1 MTQRNRA
8 RSGAAKSQ
16 ARHDLATENFEAG
29 CHLVAEHPMLGI
41 LYHSAWVIREKR
53 SRCPDDGWAIASSAG
68 RIYAHPTRRGSAEE
82 WAYVLAHCL
91 LHLGFTHFQHMAYPD
106 EWNTACDGYLASFMA
121 RLKFGR
127 APDDMLI
134 SGEAPTGSE
143 QSIYDRLR
151 EGDVPLALLAPGTA
165 GKHPDLLFD
174 LEGEALRKSS
184 ERWAHIMGE
193 ALIHAVTS
201 SVEMAAGIR
210 PVIGEQSRKPRTLA
224 QQARSWFISSYPLL
238 GALAASFTLIEDPLL
253 CTRMGISVAAVH
265 AESKE
270 IYINPSVGLSL
281 QQNRFVM
288 AHELLHVGLRHET
301 RRQGRDPYFWNI
313 ATDYVI
319 NAWLIE
325 MGIGE
330 LPPLGLLHDPE
341 LKGLSAEAIYD
352 RIVTDIRRFRKLHTL
367 RGVDSGD
374 ILDSA
379 EVEWW
384 TLQNGVDL
392 DTFYRRALSQGLEY
406 HHEQGRGFLPGNLV
420 EEIRALNQP
429 PIPWDV
435 ELAHWFD
442 HHFPL
447 PEKIRSYARPSRR
460 QSATPDI
467 PRPRWVLPANWN
479 EGRTFGVLLDTSGSM
494 DRTLLAKALG
504 AIASYS
510 LAREV
515 PAVRL
520 VFCDVATYDE
530 GFVSPE
536 DIAGRVR
543 VRGRGG
549 TILQPGIDLLEHTPD
564 FPDDGPLLIITDGY
578 CDTLHIRREH
588 AFLLPQGHH
597 LPFVAKGEVFYVS

>member
-1 MTQRNRA
+1 MTQRNRTRA
-8 RSGAAKSQ
+8 GKCSTKRAV
-16 ARHDLATENFEAG
+16 ATENYEAG
-29 CHLVAEHPMLGI
+29 YQLVAAHPMLGI
-41 LYHSAWVIREKR
+41 LLSSAWVIREKR
-53 SRCPDDGWAIASSAG
+53 SRCPEDGWAIGASSG
-68 RIYAHPTRRGSAEE
+68 RIYVHPTRRGNPEE

-91 LHLGFTHFQHMAYPD
+91 LHLGFNHFQNTAAPD
-106 EWNTACDGYLASFMA
+106 VWNTACDCYLAGFLA

-127 APDDMLI
+127 PPEDMLV
-134 SGEAPTGSE
+134 SGETPTGSE
-143 QSIYDRLR
+143 QRIYDQLHERGIRPEL
-151 EGDVPLALLAPGTA
+151 VAPGTA
-165 GKHPDLLFD
+165 GKHPDLIFD
-174 LEGEALRKSS
+174 LTGESMKKSS

-193 ALIHAVTS
+193 ALVRAVTS
-201 SVEMAAGIR
+201 SVEVAAGIR
-210 PVIGEQSRKPRTLA
+210 PALGGPSSQKPRTLA

-253 CTRMGISVAAVH
+253 CTRLGISVAAVH

-270 IYINPSVGLSL
+270 IYINPNASL
-281 QQNRFVM
+281 NQQQYRFVM

-325 MGIGE
+325 MGVGE
-330 LPPLGLLHDPE
+330 LPPLGLLYDPD

-352 RIVTDIRRFRKLHTL
+352 RIATDMRRFRKLHTL

-384 TLQNGVDL
+384 TLQNGADL
-392 DTFYRRALSQGLEY
+392 DAFYRRALSQGLEY
-406 HHEQGRGFLPGNLV
+406 HYEQGRGFLPGGLV
-420 EEIRALNQP
+420 EEIGALNQP

-435 ELAHWFD
+435 ELAQWFD

-447 PEKIRSYARPSRR
+447 PEKIRSYARPHRH

-467 PRPRWVLPANWN
+467 PRPSWVLPPDWD

-494 DRTLLAKALG
+494 DRVALAKALG

-510 LAREV
+510 IAREV

-520 VFCDVATYDE
+520 VFCDAATYDE
-530 GFVSPE
+530 GYVSPE

-549 TILQPGIDLLEHTPD
+549 TILQPGVDLLEHAKD
-564 FPDDGPLLIITDGY
+564 FPDDGPLLIITDGL
-578 CDTLHIRREH
+578 CDMLHIRREH
-588 AFLLPQGHH
+588 AFLMPQGCH
-597 LPFVAKGEVFYVS
+597 LPFVAKGEIFYIS